1 MLSRVAESVYW
12 IGRYLERAENT
23 ARFIDVNLLMSLD
36 APITFSEQWQPV
48 VAITGDLAPF
58 EERYG
63 VANRRNVIQFL
74 ASDRDNPSS
83 IVSCVTK
90 ARENARS
97 IREVI
102 SSEMWEQTNRFY
114 LLVSNRSA
122 PERAQAFP
130 YEFFSDV
137 KLRSH
142 TIAGVAANTM
152 SHGQAWQFF
161 QLGRLLERADNM
173 TRLLDVKYFLLL
185 PSLEHVGGAVDEMEW
200 SILLR
205 SATAF
210 EMYRKQYGRITPE
223 NVIEFLLLD
232 KEFPRAVLFCV
243 LGAEESLHAI
253 TGSPRGAYRNSA
265 EQRLG
270 RLSSEL
276 AYTQVYDI
284 IASGLHEFLDG
295 FQSRL
300 NEVGSAISDTFFSLQ
315 PAASSP
321 VLERRRLG
329 GDVLSGDQGQR
340 GSGSD
345 S

>member
-23 ARFIDVNLLMSLD
+23 ARFVDVNLQMSLD
-36 APITFSEQWQPV
+36 APITFSDQWQPV
-48 VAITGDLAPF
+48 VTITGDLEPF
-58 EERYG
+58 VQKYG
-63 VANRRNVIQFL
+63 QATRESAIQFL
-74 ASDRDNPSS
+74 ASDLDNPNS

-97 IREVI
+97 VREVI
-102 SSEMWEQTNRFY
+102 SSETWGQINRFY
-114 LLVSNRSA
+114 LLVSNRA
-122 PERAQAFP
+122 AGQRALSFS

-137 KLRSH
+137 KLLSQ
-142 TIAGVAANTM
+142 TIAGVADQTM
-152 SHGQAWQFF
+152 SHGQAWHFL
-161 QLGRLLERADNM
+161 QLGRMLERADNM

-185 PSLEHVGGAVDEMEW
+185 PSLEHVGGAVDEMQW

-210 EMYRKQYGRITPE
+210 EMYRKQYGRISPE
-223 NVIEFLLLD
+223 RVVEFLLLD
-232 KEFPRAVLFCV
+232 KEFPRAVLFCLLTV
-243 LGAEESLHAI
+243 EQSLHSI
-253 TGSPRGAYRNSA
+253 TGSPRGAYRNVA

-270 RLSSEL
+270 RLSAEL

-295 FQSRL
+295 FQSKL
-300 NEVGSAISDTFFSLQ
+300 NDAGRAIGDTFFSLHA
-315 PAASSP
+315 PAAPSP
-321 VLERRRLG
+321 ERRSLFS
-329 GDVLSGDQGQR
+329 DVLFGDQSQR
-340 GSGSD
+340 GTGSD

>member
-23 ARFIDVNLLMSLD
+23 ARFVDVNLQMSLD
-36 APITFSEQWQPV
+36 APITFSDQWQPV
-48 VAITGDLAPF
+48 VTITGDLEPF
-58 EERYG
+58 VNKYG
-63 VANRRNVIQFL
+63 QATRESAIQFL
-74 ASDRDNPSS
+74 ASDLDNPNS

-97 IREVI
+97 VREVL
-102 SSEMWEQTNRFY
+102 SSETWGQINRFY

-122 PERAQAFP
+122 SQRALSFS

-137 KLRSH
+137 KLLSQ
-142 TIAGVAANTM
+142 TIAGVADQTM
-152 SHGQAWQFF
+152 SHGQAWHFL
-161 QLGRLLERADNM
+161 QLGRMLERADNM

-185 PSLEHVGGAVDEMEW
+185 PSLEHVGGAVDEMQW

-210 EMYRKQYGRITPE
+210 EMYRKQYGRIAPE
-223 NVIEFLLLD
+223 RVVEFLLLD
-232 KEFPRAVLFCV
+232 KEFPRAVLFC
-243 LGAEESLHAI
+243 LFTAEQSLHAI
-253 TGSPRGAYRNSA
+253 TGSPRGAYRNAA

-270 RLSSEL
+270 RLSAEL

-295 FQSRL
+295 FQSKL
-300 NEVGSAISDTFFSLQ
+300 NDAGAAIGETFFSLHT
-315 PAASSP
+315 PAAP
-321 VLERRRLG
+321 APERRIFS
-329 GDVLSGDQGQR
+329 DVLFGDQSQR
-340 GSGSD
+340 GPGSD